1 MKRYVRFEAG
11 DERLL
16 ARLRPFAAPHFP
28 RIAVA
33 FYDRI
38 REHEATHALFTGEA
52 QYARL
57 HLSLVRWMDR
67 ICAGPHD
74 EAYFQESARVG
85 RIHVRLGLPQRY
97 MFTAMSLMHV
107 ALERIA
113 DESMGEDAPGARAAI
128 TRALDL
134 ELAIMLET
142 YQERFVERLHDVDR
156 LEPRPA
162 DRALQ
167 LARQRYVDAVELA
180 RVLIIGVDAHGTILL
195 FNHEAERITGFAR
208 DEVLGRPF
216 AEAFSGGGAD
226 AGATGALGAE
236 MKAILAGGAL
246 VEPAANET
254 VEAVIATRTGMVR
267 DVRCQLAHAP
277 EGELHDEVAVFV
289 IGRDVTEENAL
300 AARVRKSERLAAVG
314 TLAAGLAHEIRN
326 PLNGAQLHLKVLE
339 RALHKGS
346 AGPDAGEAVQV
357 IRGEIKRLS
366 TLVTEFLDF
375 AQPGLLDRRPTSLG
389 ALCERTL
396 TLLASQ
402 AEAAHVRLDCHLPT
416 VDPIADLDPG
426 RIEQALV
433 NLVQNAIEALDPT
446 GGGVV
451 VLRVLR
457 LPGHVSIEVE
467 DDGPGISNSEAPIF
481 DPFYSTKP
489 SGTGLGLAI
498 VHRIVTDHDGS
509 VEVRS
514 APGKTTFQITL
525 PLGAAIHPSTARLRS
540 TPP

>member
-1 MKRYVRFEAG
+1 MFAEMKRYVRFDAG

-16 ARLRPFAAPHFP
+16 ARLRTFAAPHFP
-28 RIAVA
+28 RIAVD

-74 EAYFQESARVG
+74 EAYFHESASVG
-85 RIHVRLGLPQRY
+85 RVHVRLGLPQRY
-97 MFTAMSLMHV
+97 LFTAMSLIHV
-107 ALERIA
+107 AFERIA
-113 DESMGEDAPGARAAI
+113 DEAMGEEAPAVRVAI
-128 TRALDL
+128 TRVLDL

-142 YQERFVERLHDVDR
+142 YQESFVERLHDVER

-162 DRALQ
+162 DRTLQ

-180 RVLIIGVDAHGTILL
+180 RVLIVGVDAHGTILL

-216 AEAFSGGGAD
+216 AEAFAGGGAD
-226 AGATGALGAE
+226 AAEPGAFGAQ
-236 MKAILAGGAL
+236 MKSILARAA
-246 VEPAANET
+246 VFDPAANET
-254 VEAVIATRTGMVR
+254 VEAVIATRAGMVR
-267 DVRCQLAHAP
+267 DVRCHLARAP

-289 IGRDVTEENAL
+289 IGRDVTNENAL

-326 PLNGAQLHLKVLE
+326 PLNGAQLHVTVLE
-339 RALHKGS
+339 RALRRDS
-346 AGPDAGEAVQV
+346 AGPDAREAVQV
-357 IRGEIKRLS
+357 IRDEIERLS

-375 AQPGLLDRRPTSLG
+375 AQPGLLDRRPTSLR
-389 ALCERTL
+389 ALCERIVSR
-396 TLLASQ
+396 LAPQ
-402 AEAAHVRLDCHLPT
+402 ADAAHVRLECQLPAT
-416 VDPIADLDPG
+416 DPMAELDPTK
-426 RIEQALV
+426 IEDALV
-433 NLVQNAIEALDPT
+433 NLAQNAIESLAPE
-446 GGGVV
+446 GGGTVIF
-451 VLRVLR
+451 RVRR
-457 LPGHVSIEVE
+457 LPHHVSIDVE
-467 DDGPGISNSEAPIF
+467 DNGPGLSDPEAPIF

-489 SGTGLGLAI
+489 MGTGLGLAI
-498 VHRIVTDHDGS
+498 VHRIVTDHDGT

-514 APGKTTFQITL
+514 APGKTIFQITM
-525 PLGAAIHPSTARLRS
+525 PISAPTEPSATRPR
-540 TPP
+540 